1 MVNICLYLIAS
12 NNLKLQH
19 LPSSISPPPPSFLDT
34 PLLWAFELL
43 KISLLKFP
51 HTKEKIVVKNTPPNV
66 FVEGKIRD
74 HDFLHNQDLVVL
86 LLSHSLM
93 KVNYLPFKN
102 TSIFNPL
109 MPEWPASNFSFQFH
123 PWIKRQGHKNRGN
136 DNLQKNQL
144 IVKQILFASTLGNV
158 LRPVWRIWVLM
169 FACKGLEI

>member
-1 MVNICLYLIAS
+1 MANICLYLIAS

-19 LPSSISPPPPSFLDT
+19 LPSSISPPPSFLDT

-51 HTKEKIVVKNTPPNV
+51 HTKEKIVVKNTPPYV

-86 LLSHSLM
+86 LMSHSLM

-102 TSIFNPL
+102 TSIFSPL
-109 MPEWPASNFSFQFH
+109 MPECVGVLVNPVKERSVYVFVYNCSSHFSRLKERKRRAYLSCPNFL
-123 PWIKRQGHKNRGN
+123 IKE
-136 DNLQKNQL
+136 
-144 IVKQILFASTLGNV
+144 F
-158 LRPVWRIWVLM
+158 
-169 FACKGLEI
+169 E